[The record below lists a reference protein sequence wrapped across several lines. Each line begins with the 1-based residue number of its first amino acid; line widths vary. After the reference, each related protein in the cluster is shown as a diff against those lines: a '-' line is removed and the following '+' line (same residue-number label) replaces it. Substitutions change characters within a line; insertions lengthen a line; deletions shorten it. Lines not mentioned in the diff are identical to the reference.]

1 MSGRNVQE
9 KKADEKKKFSLN
21 RHDIR
26 TRLIVLIMISII
38 TPLAVFGFFSYK
50 KSYELLEN
58 KLLVTSQ
65 QTIDATQYYV
75 NQFINAMESQLL
87 AIGDNKNI
95 KSALSSDL
103 AVEGN
108 AREVLDATQKSNP
121 DALGV
126 YIGLADGRTYLYPQQ
141 ELPDGYDPRERQWY
155 KAALENSGEVVVSEP
170 YIDAFTQK
178 MVITISKTV
187 SDAAGNLTG
196 VVAMDIDTSSIA
208 AKVAKLSIGK
218 NGYVSLVSND
228 GITIVHPDESIIGTE
243 KVKELGFWQAVSS
256 SEKGTQ
262 KYEYEGKQR
271 FMAFST
277 DADTGWKIIA
287 SMDVDELLADT
298 NVIKKFAV
306 GAVIFGL
313 VAAVAIAL
321 LIANN
326 VAKPLA
332 EGVAYLRRMAD
343 GDFTSEISRES
354 LERQDE
360 LGEIAKA
367 IDKLQE
373 DLKSLLGNI
382 IQSTYTVGDSAAALA
397 DISNQSTRAAEEVAR
412 TVEEISRGAE
422 EQAGD
427 TERGSTKM
435 LHISHMMEEIS
446 SKAAEMTQIS
456 RSTGELAEKGIEIVK
471 DLTDKNEQSSK
482 ASGEVD
488 SIVNRVAKDVAGI
501 GAILE
506 TIVSIAEQTNLLA
519 LNANIEAA
527 RAGEHGKGFAVVAE
541 EVRKLSEES
550 SKSAEEIRGIIQQIQ
565 GSTAEAIVAMEKAD
579 SASKQQSSSVGQ
591 TNEVFATISKALGNL
606 AGYINEM
613 QKDIAGMNVQKEEM
627 EGLMQNI
634 ASSAQQS
641 SAATEEVSAAMEEQ
655 LASMEELSSNAQNL
669 EALSDDL
676 KTQVQRFRILKHF
689 QTI

>member
-9 KKADEKKKFSLN
+9 KNADGKKKFSLN
-21 RHDIR
+21 KHDIR

-75 NQFINAMESQLL
+75 NQFINTMESQLL
-87 AIGDNKNI
+87 AITENKNI
-95 KSALSSDL
+95 KDALSTDA
-103 AVEGN
+103 AVESN

-126 YIGLADGRTYLYPQQ
+126 YIGLANGNTYIYPEQ
-141 ELPDGYDPRERQWY
+141 ELPEGYDPRARQWY
-155 KAALENSGEVVVSEP
+155 KDALENSGEVVVSEP
-170 YIDAFTQK
+170 YVDAFTQK
-178 MVITISKTV
+178 MVITLSKTV
-187 SDAAGNLTG
+187 NDSAGNLTG
-196 VVAMDIDTSSIA
+196 VAAMDIDISNISS
-208 AKVAKLSIGK
+208 KVSKLSIGK
-218 NGYVSLVSND
+218 NGYVSLASSE
-228 GITIVHPDESIIGTE
+228 GITIVNPEEELIGTE
-243 KVKELGFWQAVSS
+243 KIKELEFWDNVSS
-256 SEKGTQ
+256 NEKGNQ
-262 KYEYEGKQR
+262 KYEYAGKQK

-277 DADTGWKIIA
+277 DSDTGWKIIA
-287 SMDVDELLADT
+287 SMDVDELLTDT
-298 NVIKKFAV
+298 NVIKKFAI
-306 GAVIFGL
+306 GAIIFGL
-313 VAAVAIAL
+313 IAAVAIAL

-326 VAKPLA
+326 VAKPIA
-332 EGVAYLRRMAD
+332 EGVGYLRRMAA

-382 IQSTYTVGDSAAALA
+382 VQSTYTVGDSAAALA
-397 DISNQSTRAAEEVAR
+397 DISNQSTHAAEEVAR

-446 SKAAEMTQIS
+446 SKAADMTQIS

-471 DLTDKNEQSSK
+471 DLTDKNELSSK

-488 SIVNRVAKDVAGI
+488 SIVNKVAKDVAGI

-527 RAGEHGKGFAVVAE
+527 RAGEHGRGFAVVAE

-591 TNEVFATISKALGNL
+591 TNEVFTTISKALGNL

-669 EALSDDL
+669 ESLSEEL
-676 KTQVQRFRILKHF
+676 KVQVGRFKI
-689 QTI
+689 